1 MRSRAQLRE
10 IDISSYLKVKKSAF
24 SIAQRRRGFREVVT
38 QAASAHAK
46 NGRRGSPR
54 HHVPSLSPLPS
65 REERLYLPSITSSYR
80 RRYVKVGRFG
90 ATGANNRRCSESEFS
105 QDPKRTPNV
114 LVEIDLPGHQY
125 RRRHEGSGGSWH
137 WKNSQMCSV

>member
-1 MRSRAQLRE
+1 MLSRSHNVVEAFAKLLRKRQA
-10 IDISSYLKVKKSAF
+10 LMPKM
-24 SIAQRRRGFREVVT
+24 VV
-38 QAASAHAK
+38 AGHLAI
-46 NGRRGSPR
+46 N
-54 HHVPSLSPLPS
+54 VPSLSPLPS

-125 RRRHEGSGGSWH
+125 RRRQRHEGSGGSWH